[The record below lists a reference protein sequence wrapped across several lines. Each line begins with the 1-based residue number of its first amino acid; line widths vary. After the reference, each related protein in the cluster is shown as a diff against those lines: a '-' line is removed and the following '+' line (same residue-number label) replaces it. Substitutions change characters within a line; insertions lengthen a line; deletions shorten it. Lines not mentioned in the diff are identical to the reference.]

1 MKKNVGMILLV
12 FIVVSCQKQHEILEN
27 QNVDLVKSGVK
38 DNAMQSVGENYFA
51 QLSVSNLAGQS
62 SSATPIPGTW
72 NIKQGYLNQYVHF
85 YQMDAKPEYPGSV
98 LCGPTS
104 YMLAAHMIA
113 TSKGVWYPSSKAKV
127 GAIYTKLSQAG
138 KFDDAE
144 GMYISDVQ
152 WFCSMF
158 DYPVVKTSYLR
169 TTNRD
174 AMKEYIEFYIKSG
187 YPVIATVDIFGL
199 QGAYWM
205 NDLDMTD
212 QPGVKYYISKNGTV
226 GHFILLTGIKINA
239 DGSGRIWYKDPL
251 SKNGETR
258 CASYTRILDAMKYN
272 GNNDYYDAVAIFE
285 WTHVFFIPAPW
296 GFLEEFF
303 ELVNNK

>member
-1 MKKNVGMILLV
+1 MKKILSMILLT
-12 FIVVSCQKQHEILEN
+12 ILAISCQKQHENFE
-27 QNVDLVKSGVK
+27 QKSVDEVKSGVK
-38 DNAMQSVGENYFA
+38 ESKLSAVDQSNFA
-51 QLSVSNLAGQS
+51 QLTVSNPLGQN

-72 NIKQGYLNQYVHF
+72 NIKQEYLNQYVHF

-104 YMLAAHMIA
+104 YMLGAHMIA
-113 TSKGVWYPSSKAKV
+113 TAKGVWYPSSKAKV
-127 GAIYTKLSQAG
+127 GAIYTKLSLAG
-138 KFDDAE
+138 KFDDDE

-152 WFCSMF
+152 WFCNTY
-158 DYPVVKTSYLR
+158 DYPVVKSSYLR
-169 TTNRD
+169 TSNRD

-187 YPVIATVDIFGL
+187 YPVIATVNIFGL
-199 QGAYWM
+199 QGSYWG

-212 QPGVKYYISKNGTV
+212 QTGVKYYVSKNGPV

-239 DGSGRIWYKDPL
+239 DGSVRIWYKDPL
-251 SKNGETR
+251 AKTGETR

-285 WTHVFFIPAPW
+285 
-296 GFLEEFF
+296 
-303 ELVNNK
+303 

>member
-1 MKKNVGMILLV
+1 MVLLIMLV
-12 FIVVSCQKQHEILEN
+12 TSCQKQHDFFEQKNGDE
-27 QNVDLVKSGVK
+27 VKSGVK
-38 DNAMQSVGENYFA
+38 ESTLLEVDHSNFA
-51 QLSVSNLAGQS
+51 QPSVANPVGQS

-72 NIKQGYLNQYVHF
+72 NIKQEYLNQYVHF

-113 TSKGVWYPSSKAKV
+113 TAKGVWYPSSKAKV

-138 KFDDAE
+138 KFDDGE

-152 WFCSMF
+152 WFCNAY
-158 DYPVVKTSYLR
+158 DYPIIKTSYLR
-169 TTNRD
+169 TSNRD

-187 YPVIATVDIFGL
+187 YPVIATVNIFGL
-199 QGAYWM
+199 QGTYWG

-212 QPGVKYYISKNGTV
+212 QTGVKYYISKNGPV

-251 SKNGETR
+251 AKTGETR
-258 CASYTRILDAMKYN
+258 YTSYTRILDAMKFN
-272 GNNDYYDAVAIFE
+272 GNNDYYDAVAVFE
-285 WTHVFFIPAPW
+285 
-296 GFLEEFF
+296 
-303 ELVNNK
+303 

>member
-1 MKKNVGMILLV
+1 MKKILSVMLL
-12 FIVVSCQKQHEILEN
+12 ILIAVSCQKQYVSFEN
-27 QNVDLVKSGVK
+27 KSGDVVKSGVK
-38 DNAMQSVGENYFA
+38 ESTLLEFTQSNFA
-51 QLSVSNLAGQS
+51 QLGIANPSGQS

-72 NIKQGYLNQYVHF
+72 NIKQTYLNQYVHF

-127 GAIYTKLSQAG
+127 GAIYTKLSLAG

-152 WFCSMF
+152 WFCNSY
-158 DYPVVKTSYLR
+158 DYPTIKTSYLR
-169 TTNRD
+169 TSNRD

-187 YPVIATVDIFGL
+187 YPVIVTVNIFGL
-199 QGAYWM
+199 QGAYWG
-205 NDLDMTD
+205 NDLDMND
-212 QPGVKYYISKNGTV
+212 QPGIKYYVSKNGTV
-226 GHFILLTGIKINA
+226 GHFILLIGIKINA

-251 SKNGETR
+251 AKTGETR

-272 GNNDYYDAVAIFE
+272 GNNDYYDAVAVFE
-285 WTHVFFIPAPW
+285 
-296 GFLEEFF
+296 
-303 ELVNNK
+303 

>member
-1 MKKNVGMILLV
+1 MKRFLSMVLLIILV
-12 FIVVSCQKQHEILEN
+12 TSCQKQYDFSE
-27 QNVDLVKSGVK
+27 QKNVDEVKSVVK
-38 DNAMQSVGENYFA
+38 ESTLSALDPSNFA
-51 QLSVSNLAGQS
+51 QLNVTNLVGQS

-72 NIKQGYLNQYVHF
+72 NIKQEYLNQYMHF

-104 YMLAAHMIA
+104 YMVAAHMIA
-113 TSKGVWYPSSKAKV
+113 TAKGVWYPSSKAKV

-138 KFDDAE
+138 RFDDAE

-152 WFCSMF
+152 WFCNTY
-158 DYPVVKTSYLR
+158 DYPTIKTSYLR
-169 TTNRD
+169 TSNRD

-187 YPVIATVDIFGL
+187 YPVIATVNIFGL
-199 QGAYWM
+199 QGAYWG

-212 QPGVKYYISKNGTV
+212 QSGVKYYVSKNGPV

-251 SKNGETR
+251 AKTGETR
-258 CASYTRILDAMKYN
+258 CASYTRILDAMKFN
-272 GNNDYYDAVAIFE
+272 GNNDYYDAVAVFE
-285 WTHVFFIPAPW
+285 
-296 GFLEEFF
+296 
-303 ELVNNK
+303 